1 MLTKIKQF
9 FVDNFTELSSGE
21 DTTEQQLRL
30 ATAALLIEMMLLDDQ
45 ALNIEK
51 QTILTLLQQQFS
63 LTEDE
68 ARKLYA
74 LAEDEMQGATDYFQ
88 FTRMIAEQFTQTEK
102 IRLIENLW
110 RVAFVDQCLDK
121 YEESMVRKI
130 ADLIY
135 VSHSDF
141 IKAKFR
147 AQESLQPH

>member
-51 QTILTLLQQQFS
+51 QTILALLQQQFS

-68 ARKLYA
+68 VRKLYA

>member
-51 QTILTLLQQQFS
+51 QTILALLQQQFS

>member
-51 QTILTLLQQQFS
+51 QTILALLQQQFS

-68 ARKLYA
+68 AHKLYA

-147 AQESLQPH
+147 AQESLQQH